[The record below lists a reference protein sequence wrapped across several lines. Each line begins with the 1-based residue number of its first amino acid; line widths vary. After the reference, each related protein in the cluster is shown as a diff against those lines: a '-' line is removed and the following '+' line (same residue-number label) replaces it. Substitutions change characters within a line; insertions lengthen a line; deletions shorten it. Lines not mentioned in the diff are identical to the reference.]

1 MSVQYLTL
9 KLDGIT
15 PADYL
20 TWVRDPEPAAL
31 DLSLRSVTVEAD
43 PLGDAIHATLIWNAS
58 APVPALAAPL
68 AGLPLTPEVVAVEA
82 GALAA
87 AA

>member
-20 TWVRDPEPAAL
+20 AWVRDPEPPAL
-31 DLSLRSVTVEAD
+31 DLSLSSVAVEAD
-43 PLGDAIHATLIWNAS
+43 PVDDAIHATLIWKTS

-82 GALAA
+82 GGLAA

>member
-1 MSVQYLTL
+1 MSVQYLIL

-20 TWVRDPEPAAL
+20 AWVRDPEPAAL

-43 PLGDAIHATLIWNAS
+43 PLGDVIEATLTWKTT
-58 APVPALAAPL
+58 APAPSMAAPL
-68 AGLPLTPEVVAVEA
+68 AGLPLTAEVVAVEV
-82 GALAA
+82 GELAA